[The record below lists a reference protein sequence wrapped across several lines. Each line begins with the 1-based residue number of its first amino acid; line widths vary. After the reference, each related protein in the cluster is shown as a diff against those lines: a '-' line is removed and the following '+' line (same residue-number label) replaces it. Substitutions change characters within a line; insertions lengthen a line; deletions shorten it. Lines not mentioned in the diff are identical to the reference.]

1 MNKLTKIFAIAP
13 LVVSLSACSD
23 ASQPQPVTPTQSV
36 NTNASTTIQDT
47 NSNMNS
53 NEKKLD
59 LTDPKMLK
67 PAENNIDFMLQ
78 AMEYTTDMTLA
89 ATSIHVKMKGDVNPS
104 EFKASIQDDITAYNA
119 GIKKALSVPKPV
131 DKLTKSYEQYIDAIK
146 EYEKFPEVLNKALD
160 ANDRKLVEEAYAQ
173 LDKGAGAYQK
183 FLDNATKP

>member
-1 MNKLTKIFAIAP
+1 MNKLARFTLLVP
-13 LVVSLSACSD
+13 LVFSLSACSN
-23 ASQPQPVTPTQSV
+23 ASQPEPVTPTQPINP
-36 NTNASTTIQDT
+36 NTSTTVQGT
-47 NSNMNS
+47 NNNVGSD
-53 NEKKLD
+53 KKTLD

-67 PAENNIDFMLQ
+67 PAENDIDFMLQ
-78 AMEYTTDMTLA
+78 AMEYTTEMTLA

-119 GIKKALSVPKPV
+119 GIKKALSIPKPV

-173 LDKGAGAYQK
+173 LNKGAGAYQK
-183 FLDNATKP
+183 FLDDAVKP